1 MRKELHTENLGVPI
15 DQFADLVGD
24 AALHDR
30 GGNIVKAE
38 GPLNKDY
45 LDELAFN
52 EEPVTIR
59 LEPSTDK
66 NAAMWFPIWINGKG
80 AEVLLGNRWV
90 EFGHLPVG
98 VVLVVK
104 RKYVESILRAK
115 VDTVSTTVIERNG
128 ENPENRVKRFTS
140 ALHSFSILQD
150 KNPLGVAWLEEV
162 RRRNM

>member
-1 MRKELHTENLGVPI
+1 MRREIHTENLGVPI
-15 DQFADLVGD
+15 DQFSDLVGD
-24 AALHDR
+24 DALHDR
-30 GGNIVKAE
+30 GGKIVKAE

-66 NAAMWFPIWINGKG
+66 NASMWFPVWVNGKG
-80 AEVLLGNRWV
+80 AEVLINDRWI

-98 VVLVVK
+98 VVLVIK

-115 VDTVSTTVIERNG
+115 VDVVSTEVIERNG
-128 ENPENRVKRFTS
+128 ENPQNKVKRFTS
-140 ALHSFSILQD
+140 SVHSFSVLRD